1 MLKYHANKLSR
12 LLISNINEQTNVFI
26 MYRLSLVEELIIRRG
41 LKFCLPPNVS
51 PTDILARSEKAHW
64 RIEPLLKEDDKE
76 LAQRYAQSP

>member
-1 MLKYHANKLSR
+1 
-12 LLISNINEQTNVFI
+12 
-26 MYRLSLVEELIIRRG
+26 MYRLSLFEKLIIRRG

-64 RIEPLLKEDDKE
+64 RIEQLTLLQEDDKE